1 MGEPGPVV
9 PESTEDPGT
18 QDRAQARK
26 AGEDGGVGVGEVGL
40 LEGVL
45 ERGDVVDRGVQGPQV
60 GPRLVGHSGL
70 HRLGLTQL
78 GAAQSID
85 DAGGRGLDAPA
96 VADPA
101 KAARTPLTR
110 SRSPAAG
117 AEARCRVAR
126 ASRLDRSSKMA
137 RKAG

>member
-18 QDRAQARK
+18 QDRAQVRK

-60 GPRLVGHSGL
+60 GPP
-70 HRLGLTQL
+70 
-78 GAAQSID
+78 
-85 DAGGRGLDAPA
+85 GGP
-96 VADPA
+96 
-101 KAARTPLTR
+101 
-110 SRSPAAG
+110 
-117 AEARCRVAR
+117 
-126 ASRLDRSSKMA
+126 
-137 RKAG
+137 